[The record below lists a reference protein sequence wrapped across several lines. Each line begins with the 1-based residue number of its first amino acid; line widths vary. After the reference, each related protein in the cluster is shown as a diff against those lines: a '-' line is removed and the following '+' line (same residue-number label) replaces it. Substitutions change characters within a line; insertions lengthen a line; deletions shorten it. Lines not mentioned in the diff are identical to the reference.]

1 MDEALR
7 QNLIP
12 ALPTQPL
19 CQADCAGL
27 YPTCGTNRN
36 TTACGCE
43 TADAY
48 RPFAALAEL
57 VARAS

>member
-1 MDEALR
+1 M
-7 QNLIP
+7 
-12 ALPTQPL
+12 PTQPL

-27 YPTCGTNRN
+27 CPTCGTNRN